1 MSISFL
7 NQDQG
12 DGVEQFLN
20 TDHVVFPNSLDM
32 DMGRLPKWGIPPVIA
47 I

>member
-12 DGVEQFLN
+12 DGVEQLLN
-20 TDHVVFPNSLDM
+20 TDHVVFPNLLDM
-32 DMGRLPKWGIPPVIA
+32 DMGMSENGVYPQL
-47 I
+47 